1 MMLKK
6 VVLVLV
12 NVIQKLSEEDVEK
25 LILMLKSLLMKLKF
39 YYIFNL
45 VETLSKFK

>member
-39 YYIFNL
+39 YYIFFEIN
-45 VETLSKFK
+45 FKLI

>member
-39 YYIFNL
+39 YYIF
-45 VETLSKFK
+45 F